1 MIADLGKYAAEVL
14 SAYAATAALLGGIV
28 AASVWRSAQVRRRL
42 EEAERRASDA
52 G

>member
-14 SAYAATAALLGGIV
+14 SAYAATAVLLGGLV
-28 AASVWRSAQVRRRL
+28 AASVWRAVQVRRRL
-42 EEAERRASDA
+42 EEAERRARDA